1 MSAAGLGLNV
11 EAENEIDSV
20 TAGTPEWMA
29 PELLA
34 TTVPA
39 TWFELDASTQTY
51 VVDKQVPGLRE
62 AVSMLINELLGCWRS
77 FWHLSVSSCCRC
89 R

>member
-1 MSAAGLGLNV
+1 MSAAGLGLNA

-20 TAGTPEWMA
+20 TDRVGTPEWMA

-39 TWFELDASTQTY
+39 TWFELDTSTQTY
-51 VVDKQVPGLRE
+51 AVDKQVPGLRE
-62 AVSMLINELLGCWRS
+62 AVSVLVYTLLGWRS
-77 FWHLSVSSCCRC
+77 FWHLAFAGRC